1 MYKVAL
7 SANLKTSFFESWF
20 LVINNGVVLLTK
32 INLQIESK
40 EIETSPE
47 ALI

>member
-1 MYKVAL
+1 V
-7 SANLKTSFFESWF
+7 
-20 LVINNGVVLLTK
+20 GVVLLTK